1 MTIPGKEKEIKRYR
15 RASFWDYKR
24 GASFFITIAIERS
37 AGAANRSG
45 AARPSSLAAQ
55 SEDGCAM
62 PGFAAQSED
71 GCAVPR
77 FAPKSEDGRAV
88 LGQVVDGQMVLS
100 PLGRVVAEA
109 IDSITR
115 LNPGVVVFGRAV
127 MPDHV
132 HFNVNLAPG
141 LDEPLKTL
149 GKAISRFKNFTIKQS
164 KLLAER
170 SSPIFAANGRGALS
184 EDGCAVRSLR
194 WQQGYHDRLCLSRE
208 FIDSTER
215 YIAYNP
221 LKWQLMYAT
230 PGALAVHEPLDSPRL
245 DPTDY
250 WKGVGNTALLSAHE
264 KLISLRI
271 SRRLTPAQLDAAIAR
286 ISRAVDQGF
295 VILSGFVSPGEKRV
309 RDMLCARK
317 DARFIRILPSSIPNR
332 RFKPESRYIDAFLE
346 NRYLEIARG
355 NEEVEFS
362 RAACLDYNAEIV
374 EIANAVEGG
383 FALYFKPEGLVRLG
397 AAQPS
402 PLPAAKP
409 GAAQPSSRL
418 KASTLFSPTTFNLR
432 HLSEDGRA
440 MPDR

>member
-1 MTIPGKEKEIKRYR
+1 MLIPGKEQEIKRYR
-15 RASFWDYKR
+15 RARFWDYKR
-24 GASFFITIAIERS
+24 GASFFITIAVERS
-37 AGAANRSG
+37 SPVFTN
-45 AARPSSLAAQ
+45 PK
-55 SEDGCAM
+55 
-62 PGFAAQSED
+62 SED
-71 GCAVPR
+71 GCAVR
-77 FAPKSEDGRAV
+77 NLF
-88 LGQVVDGQMVLS
+88 GQVVGGQMVLS

-109 IDSITR
+109 LDSITR
-115 LNPGVVVFGRAV
+115 LNPGVVVFGRVV

-164 KLLAER
+164 KLLSEDGCAVR
-170 SSPIFAANGRGALS
+170 RFAAKS
-184 EDGCAVRSLR
+184 EDGCAVRSLH

-245 DPTDY
+245 DPVDY
-250 WKGVGNTALLSAHE
+250 WKGVGNTALLSASE
-264 KLISLRI
+264 KIVSLRI
-271 SRRLTPAQLDAAIAR
+271 SRRLSPAQLDAALAR
-286 ISRAVDQGF
+286 IMRAVDQGF

-383 FALYFKPEGLVRLG
+383 FALYFKPEGLQRLL
-397 AAQPS
+397 PS
-402 PLPAAKP
+402 R
-409 GAAQPSSRL
+409 S
-418 KASTLFSPTTFNLR
+418 
-432 HLSEDGRA
+432 
-440 MPDR
+440 